1 MQLLWRIGYWLL
13 LPIAR
18 IGLGLKVEGRQYVP
32 RTGALIVASNHLSHI
47 DPPLIGVAVA
57 VRELHFLAR
66 HDLWNSSKFFGW
78 LITKLNA
85 IPLRKNG
92 ASVETFR
99 TAMNLLRGGNAL
111 MIFPEGTRS
120 KTGRLQEPQ
129 FGLGYIALKS
139 GARILPVHVRESN
152 ARVVDLMT
160 RRSRLAVRFG
170 EPLDP
175 LKIGEGLGRREKYRR
190 ISEEVMNSIRLLGE
204 SQRLDS

>member
-1 MQLLWRIGYWLL
+1 MQLLWRTGYWVL
-13 LPIAR
+13 LPIAK
-18 IGLGLKVEGRQYVP
+18 IGLGLEVEGRQFVP

-57 VRELHFLAR
+57 IRELYFLAR
-66 HDLWNSSKFFGW
+66 HDLWKSSKFFGW

-85 IPLRKNG
+85 IPLRKDG
-92 ASVETFR
+92 ASIETFR
-99 TAMNLLRGGNAL
+99 TAMNLLKGGKAL

-129 FGLGYIALKS
+129 IGLGYIASKS
-139 GARILPVHVRESN
+139 GARILPVHVRDSN
-152 ARVVDLMT
+152 ARVVDLMR
-160 RRSRLAVRFG
+160 RRSRLAVKFG

-175 LKIGEGLGRREKYRR
+175 LKIGEGLGKKERYRR

-204 SQRLDS
+204 SHRLD